1 MINGYI
7 WLGIAVMAGITYLI
21 RCLPM
26 VLFRKKIKSKWVQS
40 FLYYVPYTVLSAM
53 TVPAVFTSTGSVLG
67 AATGTIVA
75 VILSYFRKS
84 LLTVAISA
92 SLVAFVFQYFG
103 L

>member
-1 MINGYI
+1 MSNGYI

-26 VLFRKKIKSKWVQS
+26 VLF
-40 FLYYVPYTVLSAM
+40 SAM

-67 AATGTIVA
+67 AAAGTIVA

>member
-1 MINGYI
+1 MSNGYI

-92 SLVAFVFQYFG
+92 SLVAFVFQYLG

>member
-1 MINGYI
+1 MSNGYI

>member
-1 MINGYI
+1 MSNGYI

-26 VLFRKKIKSKWVQS
+26 VLFRKKINSKWVQS

-67 AATGTIVA
+67 AAAGTIVA

-92 SLVAFVFQYFG
+92 SLIAFVFQYFG

>member
-1 MINGYI
+1 MSNSYI

-21 RCLPM
+21 RCVPM
-26 VLFRKKIKSKWVQS
+26 VLFRKKIKSNWIQS

-53 TVPAVFTSTGSVLG
+53 TIPAVFTSTGSVVG
-67 AATGTIVA
+67 AVAGCIVA
-75 VILSYFRKS
+75 VILAYLKKG

-92 SLVAFVFQYFG
+92 SLVVFVFQYIG